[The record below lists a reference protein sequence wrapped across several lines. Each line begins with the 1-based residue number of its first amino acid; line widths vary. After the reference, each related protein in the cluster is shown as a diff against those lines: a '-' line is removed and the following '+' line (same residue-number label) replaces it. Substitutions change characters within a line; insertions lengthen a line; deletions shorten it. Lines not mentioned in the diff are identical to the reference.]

1 MGTGAQPPSSSGRAG
16 PGAAASRGADGAIP
30 AAVTGRLPDF
40 FIVGHQK
47 SGTTALYEMLRLH
60 PEVFLPTTKE
70 PQFFSTDLHSTPR
83 SSSPAQNGSPRT
95 LEAYLSLF
103 ASAREDQRV
112 GDASPQYL
120 RSQAAA
126 GNIAELRPDAR
137 IIAILREPA
146 DFVRSFHHQLVH
158 ANQET
163 EPDLRAAVGLE
174 ASRREGR
181 NVPRRAYQPKALLYS
196 EHVRYVE
203 QLRRFHAAFPE
214 DQVRVLIYD
223 DFRRDNLAVLRR
235 LLEFLDVDPSL
246 PLEAIETKPLK
257 KVRLM
262 ALHRLAGAARHAHRN
277 PGAGGAMERVLGALS
292 ALPARSAAL
301 RKLAARA
308 TYSGPNVSD
317 EAFLDELRLRF
328 KPEVVAL
335 SEYLGRDLTALWG
348 YDQIG

>member
-1 MGTGAQPPSSSGRAG
+1 
-16 PGAAASRGADGAIP
+16 
-30 AAVTGRLPDF
+30 VTVRLPDF
-40 FIVGHQK
+40 FVVGHQK
-47 SGTTALYEMLRLH
+47 SGTTAIYEMLRLH

-70 PQFFSTDLHSTPR
+70 PQFFSTDLHARPR
-83 SSSPAQNGSPRT
+83 PGSPPPTGSPRT
-95 LEAYLSLF
+95 LEAYLALF
-103 ASAREDQRV
+103 APAGEGQRI

-126 GNIAELRPDAR
+126 ANIAELRPDAR

-163 EPDLRAAVGLE
+163 EPDLRAAVALE

-203 QLRRFHAAFPE
+203 QLKRFHEAFPAE
-214 DQVRVLIYD
+214 QVMVLIYD
-223 DFRRDNLAVLRR
+223 DFRQDNLAVLRR
-235 LLEFLDVDPSL
+235 ILEFLAVDPSL
-246 PLEAIETKPLK
+246 PLTAIQTKALK
-257 KVRLM
+257 KVRSM

-277 PGAGGAMERVLGALS
+277 PGAGGGLERVLGAVS

-301 RKLAARA
+301 RKLASRV
-308 TYSGPNVSD
+308 TYSGTSASD
-317 EAFLDELRLRF
+317 EAFLDELRVRF
-328 KPEVVAL
+328 KPEVIAL